1 MHRGSFYLWLLALV
15 TQVAAHSKNVVHLAG
30 EGHRTTHTDA
40 HGGARYRLLT
50 LTGSLLLG
58 SALAL
63 GSHAVQR
70 PTSTSTR
77 TSDTTNLG
85 PARAF

>member
-15 TQVAAHSKNVVHLAG
+15 IQVAAHSKNVVHLAG

-40 HGGARYRLLT
+40 HGGGALPT